1 MNDEIVTVAITVCVV
16 ISVPVR
22 VTSFWVGSNSTCLSI
37 GRIGCIGCFGP
48 SRTRFLRARRNVP
61 QSIYMAVS
69 LALRGARIVA
79 SIVDPTKIGALFAF
93 KSLCQPARP
102 TY

>member
-1 MNDEIVTVAITVCVV
+1 MNDEIVTVMITVCVV
-16 ISVPVR
+16 ISVPAR
-22 VTSFWVGSNSTCLSI
+22 VTSFRGGSNSTCLSI
-37 GRIGCIGCFGP
+37 GHIGCFGP

-69 LALRGARIVA
+69 LALRGARVVA

>member
-1 MNDEIVTVAITVCVV
+1 VNGEIIAAAITVCVV

-22 VTSFWVGSNSTCLSI
+22 VTSFWVGSNSTCSSI
-37 GRIGCIGCFGP
+37 GCFGCFGP
-48 SRTRFLRARRNVP
+48 SRTRFLRARRDVP